1 MNHDVGMDRWVDTE
15 GAAAYVGVAT
25 STMEKLRVYGGGCPY
40 SKRGRSVR
48 YKISDLDRWMSARM
62 VETTS
67 QKAA

>member
-1 MNHDVGMDRWVDTE
+1 MIEDRWVDTE
-15 GAAAYVGVAT
+15 EAAAYVGQAA
-25 STMEKLRVYGGGCPY
+25 STLEKLRVYGNGCPY

-48 YKISDLDRWMSARM
+48 YKISDLDKWMASRM

>member
-1 MNHDVGMDRWVDTE
+1 MNEDRWVDTE
-15 GAAAYVGVAT
+15 AGAAHVGVAI

-48 YKISDLDRWMSARM
+48 YKISDLDRWMSSRM

>member
-1 MNHDVGMDRWVDTE
+1 MNNDYGKDHWVNT
-15 GAAAYVGVAT
+15 GAAAAYVGVPA
-25 STMEKLRVYGGGCPY
+25 STLEKLRVYGGGCPY

>member
-1 MNHDVGMDRWVDTE
+1 MIEDRGKDRWINTE
-15 GAAAYVGVAT
+15 AAATHVGVAP
-25 STMEKLRVYGGGCPY
+25 STFEKLRVYGGGCAY

-48 YKISDLDRWMSARM
+48 YLVSDLDRWMASAM

>member
-1 MNHDVGMDRWVDTE
+1 MNEDRWVDTE
-15 GAAAYVGVAT
+15 EGAAHVGVAI

>member
-1 MNHDVGMDRWVDTE
+1 MIEDRWIDTE
-15 GAAAYVGVAT
+15 AAAAHVGLAV
-25 STMEKLRVYGGGCPY
+25 STLEKLRVYGDGCPY

-48 YKISDLDRWMSARM
+48 YKISDLDKWMASRL